1 MAGRDFRTLLSLNGL
16 SISANEAFT
25 NRQAQWEAVT
35 ASLLGCTLRLAD
47 QTEQPDE
54 LGAAAFVLGFPHEE
68 RSEKEYPD
76 E

>member
-1 MAGRDFRTLLSLNGL
+1 MLVSSNDL

-25 NRQAQWEAVT
+25 IRQAQWRALMD
-35 ASLLGCTLRLAD
+35 SLLGRTLRPAD

-54 LGAAAFVLGFPHEE
+54 LGGAAFVLGFPHEE
-68 RSEKEYPD
+68 QGEKEHPD

>member
-1 MAGRDFRTLLSLNGL
+1 MLVSSNDL

-25 NRQAQWEAVT
+25 NRQAQWEAV
-35 ASLLGCTLRLAD
+35 ASSLLGRTLSPAD

-54 LGAAAFVLGFPHEE
+54 FGGAVFVLGFPHEE
-68 RSEKEYPD
+68 QSEKEHPD